1 MDNNKPSTRRLG
13 KAIGQ
18 SGTIIN
24 SGQITS
30 EEYNYRLT
38 GKAAIRQYEI
48 MRRSDSTVHSALQMV
63 KLPLLGLE
71 RDIEAASDDEFDQE
85 VAAFIKREL
94 FERNVNFHDFMR
106 QIMTCFDFGFS
117 VAEKTYELTT
127 FNGKTRVGIAEL
139 GFRKQTSIFSWET
152 ENKEPGI
159 TQQLI
164 AKTVSIPEEK
174 LLVFST
180 DKEGDNYQGISLL
193 RYAFKDWDIK
203 DKLILV
209 NAIGLEKLSMG
220 IPVVEFDTNVSE
232 KEKEAA
238 RNYLRQMRANEEAY
252 LEKPKGST
260 VEMLDMKASSTK
272 DVLPTIK
279 YHDRQILLSV
289 LGQFLD
295 LGSSSG
301 SGSRAVGDVQS
312 DLFML
317 SEEAANKFLMSVVQE
332 QLIKQLCDLNY
343 SELPNGY
350 PKLTSGHVKDD
361 DVQALA
367 DAYQKFSS
375 ANLITPEPELEQ
387 HIRKQLGA
395 PDLPEDLRKDYE
407 ERRKAEKPE
416 DKKTVAKNGKNL
428 DEEDEDDNVQAAAKK
443 ARQYNRQLIDTL
455 VS

>member
-13 KAIGQ
+13 KIFGQ

-38 GKAAIRQYEI
+38 GLAAIRQYEI

-106 QIMTCFDFGFS
+106 QMMTCFDFGFA

-139 GFRKQTSIFSWET
+139 GFRKQVSIHAWET
-152 ENKEPGI
+152 KEKEPGV

-164 AKTVSIPEEK
+164 GNTVSIPQEK
-174 LLVFST
+174 LMIFST
-180 DKEGDNYQGISLL
+180 DKEGENYNGISLL

-252 LEKPKGST
+252 LEKPKGSM

-301 SGSRAVGDVQS
+301 SGSRAVGDVHS

-317 SEEAANKFLMSVVQE
+317 SEEAANKFLVSVVQE

-350 PKLTSGHVKDD
+350 PQLTSGHVKDD

-375 ANLITPEPELEQ
+375 ANLLTPEPELEQ

-395 PDLPEDLRKDYE
+395 PDLPEDLQKDYE
-407 ERRKAEKPE
+407 ERRKAEKAE